1 MHEGVVQLIPCHIGI
16 LVGLVA
22 NNHIGHGG
30 LCTILLIAW
39 EVFFRGGSCLE
50 SVLT

>member
-22 NNHIGHGG
+22 NNHIGHERFVYYTSHSMGS
-30 LCTILLIAW
+30 ILSWRKL
-39 EVFFRGGSCLE
+39 S
-50 SVLT
+50 